1 METYLLGAE
10 QPEDAGG
17 EAVSEASV
25 ALQQLRPARTSGVCL
40 PALAVAI
47 YSRNSS
53 GGMDIWLLL

>member
-25 ALQQLRPARTSGVCL
+25 ALQQLRPARPPGVCL

-47 YSRNSS
+47 YRRNSS
-53 GGMDIWLLL
+53 GRMDI